1 MPIPIWPAARRQTE
15 SLSIHSA
22 SAADAA
28 SNTHF
33 TPTLFT
39 RHNRPLHAIW
49 LESQA
54 WFCARDLG
62 RLLGRHLE
70 SHALRKLDA
79 DQTRTLTL
87 LRNGEHQ
94 PTVMI
99 NESAAYTTL
108 VHHYTPENRS
118 LRQWLT
124 NEVIAVMRDEN
135 ANLGNHVPSLSLLKW
150 AELSVSMLHWQN
162 EPWIR
167 LRDLPEVLAHPHM
180 SEVRTSER
188 KRSWWCAP
196 SRLFHFN
203 RQDGCM

>member
-1 MPIPIWPAARRQTE
+1 MSGVDSTRRQTE
-15 SLSIHSA
+15 SPSIHTA
-22 SAADAA
+22 SATVTAT
-28 SNTHF
+28 STHL
-33 TPTLFT
+33 TPIVFT

-79 DQTRTLTL
+79 DQTRTLTF
-87 LRNGEHQ
+87 LRNGTYQ

-108 VHHYTPENRS
+108 VHHYTPENRN

-124 NEVIAVMRDEN
+124 NEVIAVMRDEH
-135 ANLGNHVPSLSLLKW
+135 ANLGTHIPSLSLLKW
-150 AELSVSMLHWQN
+150 AELSVSMLQWQN

-167 LRDLPEVLAHPHM
+167 LRDLPEVLTHPHM
-180 SEVRTSER
+180 GKVISSER
-188 KRSWWCAP
+188 KRSWWDAP
-196 SRLFHFN
+196 SRFF
-203 RQDGCM
+203 RF

>member
-1 MPIPIWPAARRQTE
+1 MPTPYQPSARRCPE
-15 SLSIHSA
+15 SPPIHTA
-22 SAADAA
+22 SSADAA
-28 SNTHF
+28 ASNHF
-33 TPTLFT
+33 TPIIFT
-39 RHNRPLHAIW
+39 RYNRPLHAIW

-54 WFCARDLG
+54 WFSARDLG
-62 RLLGRHLE
+62 RLLGRYLE
-70 SHALRKLDA
+70 SHALRKLDT

-87 LRNGEHQ
+87 LRNGIYQ

-124 NEVIAVMRDEN
+124 NEVIAVMRDEHADLN
-135 ANLGNHVPSLSLLKW
+135 THAPSLSLLKW
-150 AELSVSMLHWQN
+150 ADLSVSMLHWQN

-180 SEVRTSER
+180 GQRSSSEG
-188 KRSWWCAP
+188 KRSWWRVP
-196 SRLFHFN
+196 SRLFHSGLL
-203 RQDGCM
+203 R